1 MIFNVYF
8 VQRVVPPEG
17 WGVLGL
23 RVPGAALWGYT
34 VSLSMLVTFVL
45 TPLLGAAADH
55 VRSKKAFLKWF
66 WLLGVSASAGLFFVT
81 PGRVGLAAGLFLLA
95 NIGFAGGNVFYNAFL
110 PELCDRSA
118 MGRVSGLGWA
128 VGYLGGGLCLALN
141 LLMLKSPALFG
152 LDAGNF
158 LPVRASLL
166 SVGLWW
172 FVFALPF
179 FRWVPEERRAD
190 QRAAPTPWAALRLG
204 WGRLR
209 ETFGRARE
217 HRNLFKFLAAYV
229 LYNEGIETII
239 LMASVFGAQA
249 LGMSQDELVLCFLM
263 IQGVAFAGALIFGRL
278 ADHLRHK
285 KTIGL
290 TLAVYMAVIGWAY
303 VMTSSRDFRQLDH
316 RLVRFAGFLDFGG
329 GGGAGAGR
337 EPGGQP
343 VPHGPFDPAG
353 PQRGVL
359 FLLRRGGQTDRGART
374 LRVRPGQPVGRVAER
389 GAVAVGFFLGGR
401 DASIFCG
408 GEQIL
413 KLSQTQR
420 KPSQNTDHRKSP
432 PIIEALGFIAQ
443 RNIHARLQLQ
453 GSQVNFGGPAVKK
466 PFTSPAYERGW
477 PEAV

>member
-1 MIFNVYF
+1 MNPYWKQKKILGWALYDFANSAFATTVLAVIFNVYF

-17 WGVLGL
+17 WGFLGL
-23 RVPGAALWGYT
+23 RAPGAALWGYT

-45 TPLLGAAADH
+45 APLLGAAADH

-110 PELCDRSA
+110 PELCDRPA

-141 LLMLKSPALFG
+141 LLMLKSPGLFG
-152 LDAGNF
+152 LEAGNF

-190 QRAAPTPWAALRLG
+190 QGAAPTPWAALGLG
-204 WGRLR
+204 WKRLR

-303 VMTSSRDFRQLDH
+303 VMTSSRDFWILGVVVGLVLGGSQAASRSLMGLLTPPDRSAEFFSFYGVVGKLTAVLGPFVFGLASQLGGL
-316 RLVRFAGFLDFGG
+316 RNGVLSLLVFFLA
-329 GGGAGAGR
+329 GGA
-337 EPGGQP
+337 
-343 VPHGPFDPAG
+343 
-353 PQRGVL
+353 
-359 FLLRRGGQTDRGART
+359 LL
-374 LRVRPGQPVGRVAER
+374 VFVE
-389 GAVAVGFFLGGR
+389 
-401 DASIFCG
+401 
-408 GEQIL
+408 E
-413 KLSQTQR
+413 
-420 KPSQNTDHRKSP
+420 N
-432 PIIEALGFIAQ
+432 
-443 RNIHARLQLQ
+443 
-453 GSQVNFGGPAVKK
+453 
-466 PFTSPAYERGW
+466 
-477 PEAV
+477 PEAA